1 MDDET
6 LTHRLGEILGRVP
19 TFAWR
24 PGEND
29 PAPTPREVAVMYGK
43 LRDAPDRGIGISV
56 YNSLDEPDVLKR
68 RVQFHIRG
76 ERLQPFGADRI
87 AGVVFAVLE
96 GRLRGGGISSIV
108 RQSFTRL
115 GADANGRE
123 QRTENYLITLDN
135 LEALL

>member
-1 MDDET
+1 VDDEI

-135 LEALL
+135 LEAFL

>member
-6 LTHRLGEILGRVP
+6 LTHRLGEILGRIP

-24 PGEND
+24 PRESD
-29 PAPTPREVAVMYGK
+29 PAPTAHEVAVMYGK

-56 YNSLDEPDVLKR
+56 YNSLDEPDLLKR

-76 ERLQPFGADRI
+76 ERLQPSGADRI

-96 GRLRGGGISSIV
+96 GRLRGNGISSIV

-115 GADANGRE
+115 GADANGRD

-135 LEALL
+135 LEAFQ